1 MAEKSPPRMGAIDSD
16 PEVDTDGDVT
26 DLFLDD
32 KPPEP
37 LLNPPLSHRL
47 LTD

>member
-1 MAEKSPPRMGAIDSD
+1 MAEKSPPRISAINSD
-16 PEVDTDGDVT
+16 PEVDTNGDAT

-32 KPPEP
+32 EPPEP